1 MTLTVQDGKDAGQTV
16 FHVHVH
22 VMPRKPNDFA
32 RNDDIY
38 EKLETCEEEE
48 RKARVDAD
56 DARKARSEEDMEKE
70 ATEIRRAMME

>member
-1 MTLTVQDGKDAGQTV
+1 M

>member
-1 MTLTVQDGKDAGQTV
+1 MTLTIQDGPDAGQTV
-16 FHVHVH
+16 FHVRVH

-32 RNDDIY
+32 RNVNIY

-48 RKARVDAD
+48 RGESRHAD